1 MADSDKLRIIAILEE
16 IKKHESFFQNPLQ
29 NSTYKGFLIEY
40 NLMENFIKKISF
52 EELKNFS
59 SINFSRLKEKLDFN
73 KINNYI
79 ISKKFGSKQDLVNEL
94 KPYIRTVV
102 EEWVYDER
110 THTKFKFYVDSQENI
125 DEITEKDPHL
135 LYIGTET
142 WEDDDLSNF
151 VRPDDRPLSTDV

>member
-1 MADSDKLRIIAILEE
+1 MTTPQVDIDQLRRQFPEEVVRYFDAVVAAKFQQVDWRISAIEEHLTTLEDE
-16 IKKHESFFQNPLQ
+16 I
-29 NSTYKGFLIEY
+29 NSAAQAAANAAEAA
-40 NLMENFIKKISF
+40 FISQA
-52 EELKNFS
+52 LT
-59 SINFSRLKEKLDFN
+59 
-73 KINNYI
+73 
-79 ISKKFGSKQDLVNEL
+79 DLVNEL

>member
-1 MADSDKLRIIAILEE
+1 MTTPTVDIDQLRRQFPEEVVRYFDAVVAAKFQQVDWRIAAIEQTLTTLED
-16 IKKHESFFQNPLQ
+16 
-29 NSTYKGFLIEY
+29 T
-40 NLMENFIKKISF
+40 
-52 EELKNFS
+52 
-59 SINFSRLKEKLDFN
+59 
-73 KINNYI
+73 INNAA
-79 ISKKFGSKQDLVNEL
+79 ISAANQAEARFISQALTDLVDEL

-142 WEDDDLSNF
+142 WEDDNLLDF

>member
-1 MADSDKLRIIAILEE
+1 MTTPAVDIDQLRRQFPEEVVRYFDAVVAAKFQQVDWRIAAIEQTLTTLED
-16 IKKHESFFQNPLQ
+16 
-29 NSTYKGFLIEY
+29 T
-40 NLMENFIKKISF
+40 
-52 EELKNFS
+52 
-59 SINFSRLKEKLDFN
+59 
-73 KINNYI
+73 INNAA
-79 ISKKFGSKQDLVNEL
+79 ISAANQAEARFISQALTDLVNEL

-142 WEDDDLSNF
+142 WEDDNLSDF

>member
-1 MADSDKLRIIAILEE
+1 MTTPQVDIDQLRRQFPEEVVRYFDAVVAAKFQQVDWRIAAIEQTLTTLED
-16 IKKHESFFQNPLQ
+16 
-29 NSTYKGFLIEY
+29 T
-40 NLMENFIKKISF
+40 
-52 EELKNFS
+52 
-59 SINFSRLKEKLDFN
+59 
-73 KINNYI
+73 INNAA
-79 ISKKFGSKQDLVNEL
+79 ISAANQAEARFISQALTDLVNEL
-94 KPYIRTVV
+94 KPYIRAVV

>member
-1 MADSDKLRIIAILEE
+1 
-16 IKKHESFFQNPLQ
+16 
-29 NSTYKGFLIEY
+29 
-40 NLMENFIKKISF
+40 
-52 EELKNFS
+52 
-59 SINFSRLKEKLDFN
+59 
-73 KINNYI
+73 
-79 ISKKFGSKQDLVNEL
+79 LVNEL
-94 KPYIRTVV
+94 KPYIRAVV

-142 WEDDDLSNF
+142 WEDDNLLDF

>member
-1 MADSDKLRIIAILEE
+1 MTTPQVDIDQLRRQFPEEVVRYFDAVVAAKFQQVDWRIAAIEQTLTTLED
-16 IKKHESFFQNPLQ
+16 
-29 NSTYKGFLIEY
+29 T
-40 NLMENFIKKISF
+40 
-52 EELKNFS
+52 
-59 SINFSRLKEKLDFN
+59 
-73 KINNYI
+73 INNAA
-79 ISKKFGSKQDLVNEL
+79 ISAANQAEARFISQALTDLVDEL

>member
-1 MADSDKLRIIAILEE
+1 MTTPTVDIDQLRRQFPEEVVRYFDAVVAAKFQQVDWRIAAIEQTLTTLED
-16 IKKHESFFQNPLQ
+16 
-29 NSTYKGFLIEY
+29 T
-40 NLMENFIKKISF
+40 
-52 EELKNFS
+52 
-59 SINFSRLKEKLDFN
+59 
-73 KINNYI
+73 INNAA
-79 ISKKFGSKQDLVNEL
+79 ISAANQAEARFISQALTDLVNEL

>member
-1 MADSDKLRIIAILEE
+1 MTTPQVDIDQLRRQFPEEVVRYFDAVVAAKFQQVDWRISAIEEHLTTLEDE
-16 IKKHESFFQNPLQ
+16 I
-29 NSTYKGFLIEY
+29 NSAAQTAANAAEAA
-40 NLMENFIKKISF
+40 FISQA
-52 EELKNFS
+52 LT
-59 SINFSRLKEKLDFN
+59 
-73 KINNYI
+73 
-79 ISKKFGSKQDLVNEL
+79 DLVNEL

>member
-1 MADSDKLRIIAILEE
+1 MTTPTLDIDQLRRQFPEEVVRYFDAVVAAKFQQVDWRITAIEQTLTTLED
-16 IKKHESFFQNPLQ
+16 
-29 NSTYKGFLIEY
+29 T
-40 NLMENFIKKISF
+40 
-52 EELKNFS
+52 
-59 SINFSRLKEKLDFN
+59 
-73 KINNYI
+73 INNAA
-79 ISKKFGSKQDLVNEL
+79 ISAANQAEARFISQALTDLVNEL

-142 WEDDDLSNF
+142 WEDDNLLDF